1 MRSTGGGFF
10 PWSMLFIIAMMVMA
24 GFMILRMILGKMGS
38 NARPSNKDDSKDP
51 DPVAVLRER
60 YALGEIDMEEF
71 QQRIDGLLSSENKK
85 SK

>member
-10 PWSMLFIIAMMVMA
+10 PWSILFIIAMMVMV

-38 NARPSNKDDSKDP
+38 NASPSNKDDSKDP

-71 QQRIDGLLSSENKK
+71 QQRIDGLLNSENKK